1 MNRWTAVLHELWC
14 RALQRKMQ
22 LLVTPALAV
31 LVVVN
36 AVDNACLH
44 RGVVVGQA
52 DTGYS
57 GN

>member
-1 MNRWTAVLHELWC
+1 MNCGAGP
-14 RALQRKMQ
+14 LQRKMQ
-22 LLVTPALAV
+22 HLVTPALAV

-44 RGVVVGQA
+44 GEVVVGQA